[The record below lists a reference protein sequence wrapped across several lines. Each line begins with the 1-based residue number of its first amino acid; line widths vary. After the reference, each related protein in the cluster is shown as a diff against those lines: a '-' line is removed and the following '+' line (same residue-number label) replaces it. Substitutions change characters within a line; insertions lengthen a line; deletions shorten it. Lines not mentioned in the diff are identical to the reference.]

1 MPLAALPEL
10 LEFDR
15 HAVLA
20 GEAWRLWTGHLMH
33 YSTQHALV
41 DLATGLAAGAIA
53 LRRTGARRLM
63 LALAL
68 GAPFISAG
76 LLLIAPQCLYY
87 RGLSG
92 IDIMLVVLAG
102 ATLWPNAGRLARGAL
117 LSAAAA
123 LAAKITAEALG
134 HAQGWSALPP
144 DVAIAW
150 QAHLLGALAGVIAA
164 FVLPSNGAQRT

>member
-1 MPLAALPEL
+1 MPLAALPDL

-33 YSTQHALV
+33 YSPQHALV

-53 LRRTGARRLM
+53 IRRTGARRL
-63 LALAL
+63 LLVLAL

-76 LLLIAPQCLYY
+76 LLLVAPQCLHY
-87 RGLSG
+87 RGASG

-102 ATLWPNAGRLARGAL
+102 ATLWPHAGGLARGAL
-117 LSAAAA
+117 LLAAAA
-123 LAAKITAEALG
+123 LAAKIAAEALG
-134 HAQGWSALPP
+134 LAQGWSALPP
-144 DVAIAW
+144 DVTIAW
-150 QAHLLGALAGVIAA
+150 QAHLLGALAGGIAA
-164 FVLPSNGAQRT
+164 FVLPSNAPQRT